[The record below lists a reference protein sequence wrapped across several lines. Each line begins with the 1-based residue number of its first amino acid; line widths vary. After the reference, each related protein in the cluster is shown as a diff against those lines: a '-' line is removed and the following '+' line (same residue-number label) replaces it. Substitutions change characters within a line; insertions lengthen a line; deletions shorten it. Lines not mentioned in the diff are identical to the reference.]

1 MQPQIDDEAVFAE
14 EVREVVEV
22 HQAAQGLRSAGV
34 RVVSCDEKTGMQAI
48 ERHGQWAMKPGRPER
63 QEAWYTRH
71 GTLSLTANLDLATG
85 EVVAPTMAKTRT
97 NADFVAHVANTVATS
112 PESGWVFVVDNL
124 NTHTSAE
131 LVAWVAAK
139 CGISEDLGEKGV
151 RGQLRD
157 RHSRASFLRT
167 VSHRIRFIYTPK
179 HCSWLNE
186 IERWFSK
193 LSRSV
198 LRRGSFTGLDAL
210 RVRVMDYI
218 THYNAVDAK
227 PHRWKISYQDLMAKF
242 RIAT

>member
-1 MQPQIDDEAVFAE
+1 
-14 EVREVVEV
+14 
-22 HQAAQGLRSAGV
+22 
-34 RVVSCDEKTGMQAI
+34 
-48 ERHGQWAMKPGRPER
+48 
-63 QEAWYTRH
+63 
-71 GTLSLTANLDLATG
+71 
-85 EVVAPTMAKTRT
+85 MAKTRN
-97 NADFVAHVANTVATS
+97 NADFVAHIAKTVATS

-131 LVAWVAAK
+131 LVAWVAGK
-139 CGISEDLGEKGV
+139 CGINDDLGEKGV
-151 RGQLRD
+151 RGVLRD
-157 RHSRASFLRT
+157 RHSRARFLRT

-193 LSRSV
+193 LARSV
-198 LRRGSFTGLDAL
+198 LRRGSFNSLEAL
-210 RVRVMDYI
+210 RTRVTDYI